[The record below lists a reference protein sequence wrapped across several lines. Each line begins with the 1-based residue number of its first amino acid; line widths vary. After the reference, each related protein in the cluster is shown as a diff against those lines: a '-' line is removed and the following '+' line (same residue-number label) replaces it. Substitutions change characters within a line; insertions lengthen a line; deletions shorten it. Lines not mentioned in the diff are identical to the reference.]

1 MHNSVLT
8 YYISTI
14 YTTTLLTN
22 LRYLQTMKI
31 YSKQIKSVE
40 HRVDNVIAGDLHW
53 CLALAALSGFS
64 LFSVGDFLLIS
75 AFLPSIML
83 FVLQLKIIHQII
95 IL

>member
-1 MHNSVLT
+1 MAFN
-8 YYISTI
+8 Y
-14 YTTTLLTN
+14 

-53 CLALAALSGFS
+53 CLALVALSGFS
-64 LFSVGDFLLIS
+64 LWRAVGDFLLIS
-75 AFLPSIML
+75 AFLPPIML
-83 FVLQLKIIHQII
+83 FVLQLKTIHQII